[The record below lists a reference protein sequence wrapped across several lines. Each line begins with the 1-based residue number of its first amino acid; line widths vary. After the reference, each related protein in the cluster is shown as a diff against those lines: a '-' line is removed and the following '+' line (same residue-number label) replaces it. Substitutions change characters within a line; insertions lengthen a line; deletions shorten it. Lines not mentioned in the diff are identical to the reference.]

1 MSECDKAKIVGYI
14 EQTPEQI
21 EAINL
26 IKSFEISAL
35 MYLTE
40 ALNTAGNSDGRWASI
55 GKTHLQQAFMAY
67 VRAVARPNGD

>member
-21 EAINL
+21 DLINKLKTLEIEAIGTLGGVAAL
-26 IKSFEISAL
+26 IKNDA
-35 MYLTE
+35 
-40 ALNTAGNSDGRWASI
+40 RWMSI
-55 GKTHLQQAFMAY
+55 AKTHIQQGFMAA